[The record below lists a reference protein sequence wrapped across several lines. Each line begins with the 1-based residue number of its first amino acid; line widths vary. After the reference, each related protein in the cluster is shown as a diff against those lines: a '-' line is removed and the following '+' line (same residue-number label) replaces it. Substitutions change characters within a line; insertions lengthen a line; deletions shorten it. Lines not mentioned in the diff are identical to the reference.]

1 MNIIPFR
8 SHNRCMDTHSVCESN
23 TILCMVHSFC
33 SIYTMV
39 WHVLIWSEKIWKGRC
54 PTNRIG
60 PDMTCHEWLVQ
71 TGTYASCAFETSRCA
86 CNSTILCCYCIGIRW
101 CLYLLLLIKRPSIDL
116 WRHYIYH
123 QDRWE
128 HTMQF
133 QFCFV
138 CIRCYSCYMLRNS
151 HARSRTHFPIYFLTA
166 TNKQAC
172 SPMRC
177 VAMLTLAGGRSIDHE
192 SWLARCDKARRR
204 YASKTMLMVRRN
216 LVVPRSVSFCPL
228 MGVCGIRVE
237 VLVVFEAVQ
246 YSIIWFAQWLMYSH
260 KRSQKQLTEAW
271 EPQLMEHLSLPWM
284 SERHNFYYV
293 VLYCTSLPLTWRLP
307 RSITTITTITTPGD
321 PINSIRI
328 QQCNHGIVWMT
339 SNFSWGSEV
348 ALCIYCHIIDAT
360 IEIRAF

>member
-71 TGTYASCAFETSRCA
+71 
-86 CNSTILCCYCIGIRW
+86 
-101 CLYLLLLIKRPSIDL
+101 
-116 WRHYIYH
+116 
-123 QDRWE
+123 
-128 HTMQF
+128 
-133 QFCFV
+133 
-138 CIRCYSCYMLRNS
+138 
-151 HARSRTHFPIYFLTA
+151 TA